1 MAQGSQKLR
10 LVRRNTPEPTFTFS
24 AAQRA
29 VIGHRGAPLVVYGG
43 PGTGKTT
50 TLIESVITRVREGVD
65 PNSILILTYG
75 RESASSLRDAI
86 ALRVGST
93 SFEPLARTFHAL
105 AFSILNEKLSAENA
119 RYVLISGAEQ
129 DAAIAEMLQSPYVPI
144 PWHPDLSEAIK
155 TRGFVRE
162 ARDLI
167 LRATELG
174 LTAKDLRSWGTQ
186 LNEKYWEGA
195 AHFWSSYFGANEL
208 KSATVGEK
216 LIRIDPSAIIVEAI
230 DLLHSDTARFDF
242 FRKRFTTV
250 LVDEFQES
258 DPAQRQ
264 LLQLLA
270 PQDLVIFADPD
281 SAIGRFRGADPDGL
295 VAALAKFSPS
305 YLTLDHNFRA
315 LPEIAQILSEV
326 SRSFRQGSPAR
337 FLKKDSADSSPR
349 EAINPHVVDVAKLR
363 SRSESAQYI
372 ASVLRSAHLQ
382 EGLPWS
388 KMAVILRSP
397 GADVS
402 AIARAFTQNS
412 IPVAIDSAALAL
424 ADNPAVKPLLL
435 LAAVALRTQP
445 LTVAEWPML
454 EQLLLSEFG
463 GADALQLRQIRL
475 AFAKVRV
482 DLLSTTEMM
491 IDALTSPSALLP
503 WDQIAP
509 LKRINDLISIARKAL
524 TNSSDISDLLW
535 AIWQSAVNF
544 EGTKI
549 TYLWR
554 ERALAGG
561 ARGAQADRDL
571 DAVIALFE
579 NARRFTERNVGAD
592 PISFIDQL
600 TNERILGDAITT
612 SAQREEVVTITT
624 VHSAKGLEWDLVVV
638 TGLQDGIWPNLKARG
653 SLLGSERLV
662 EAFRTGLTSR
672 AEISAVAAS
681 GLLDD
686 ERRLLYV
693 ALSRAKKRLLITA
706 FTEEESEPSRY
717 FEELFEFI
725 RGRSS
730 EKFFSKIERQITL
743 PALVSS
749 LRSETFQIS
758 DNGVDTFAAKLLKT
772 LHSSGIQSADPDN
785 WLGARVLS
793 SDQPVA
799 AHDEPV
805 YISPSGLASFSDCGL
820 KWFLERS
827 GAKDADSAAQ
837 LLGVSIHFIAAQV
850 FANPTLTFEEAKTQ
864 LTDAWPVVDQN
875 IGWFKAEQLTE
886 ALRML
891 KRFFDWNADN
901 KRARTLIAVE
911 ENFEVAFGR
920 AILRGSV
927 DRLEQDLKTGAY
939 FVVDL
944 KTGGAVTKAEAD
956 ENQQLSAYQLG
967 VQAGGFEQVPEGAA
981 VDGAGLLFLSKSTNK
996 NETINQAPIDPL
1008 LIEAEIRQAADQMT
1022 ASTFEA
1028 IINKRCRTCQVRDLC
1043 PLQSE
1048 GRSVIEP

>member
-1 MAQGSQKLR
+1 MSKELK
-10 LVRRNTPEPTFTFS
+10 LVRRESARPAFS
-24 AAQRA
+24 FSTAQHA
-29 VIGHRGAPLVVYGG
+29 VIAHSKSPLVIYGG

-50 TLIESVITRVREGVD
+50 TLIESVISRVAAGVD

-75 RESASSLRDAI
+75 RQSASSLRDAI
-86 ALRVGST
+86 ALRAGST

-129 DAAIAEMLQSPYVPI
+129 DAAIAEMLQSPYVEI
-144 PWHPDLSEAIK
+144 PWHNELSEATK

-162 ARDLI
+162 VRDLI

-174 LTAKDLRSWGTQ
+174 LTATDLRSWGTK

-208 KSATVGEK
+208 KSATVGER

-230 DLLHSDTARFDF
+230 DLLQSDANRLDY
-242 FRKRFTTV
+242 FRRRFTSI
-250 LVDEFQES
+250 LIDEFQES
-258 DPAQRQ
+258 DPAQRK

-270 PQDLVIFADPD
+270 PEDLVIFADPD
-281 SAIGRFRGADPDGL
+281 SAVGRFRGADPDGL
-295 VAALAKFSPS
+295 VEALAALAPDHM
-305 YLTLDHNFRA
+305 TLDQNFRA
-315 LPEIAQILSEV
+315 PADISLVLKEV
-326 SRSFRQGSPAR
+326 ALSFRRGSPAR
-337 FLKKDSADSSPR
+337 LIRRELKSDTEKKKINTR
-349 EAINPHVVDVAKLR
+349 EVDVAKLR
-363 SRSESAQYI
+363 SRSESSQYI
-372 ASVLRSAHLQ
+372 ASVLRAAHLQ
-382 EGLPWS
+382 EGIPWS

-402 AIARAFTQNS
+402 AIARAFAQNS
-412 IPVAIDSAALAL
+412 IPVEIDSAALAL

-435 LAAVALRTQP
+435 LAAIALRTEP
-445 LTVAEWPML
+445 LTVADWPML
-454 EQLLLSEFG
+454 EELLLSEYG
-463 GADALQLRQIRL
+463 GTDALQLRQIRL
-475 AFAKVRV
+475 AFAKVRI

-491 IDALTSPSALLP
+491 IDALINPSALLP
-503 WDQIAP
+503 WDQITP
-509 LKRINDLISIARKAL
+509 LKRINDLISVGRGAL
-524 TNSSDISDLLW
+524 AKSSDVSDLLW
-535 AIWQSAVNF
+535 AIWQSAVNY

-549 TYLWR
+549 PYLWR

-579 NARRFTERNVGAD
+579 SARRFTERNAGATPD
-592 PISFIDQL
+592 LFIDQL
-600 TNERILGDAITT
+600 KNERILGDAITT
-612 SAQREEVVTITT
+612 SAQREEVVTVTT

-672 AEISAVAAS
+672 AEISAMAAS

-693 ALSRAKKRLLITA
+693 ALSRAKSRLLITA
-706 FTEEESEPSRY
+706 FAEEDSEPSRY
-717 FEELFEFI
+717 FEELFECI
-725 RGRSS
+725 RGQSS
-730 EKFFSKIERQITL
+730 DKYFSTIERQITTQ
-743 PALVSS
+743 ALVSS
-749 LRSETFQIS
+749 LRRETLQS
-758 DNGVDTFAAKLLKT
+758 SNDEDLRFAATLLKT
-772 LHSSGIQSADPDN
+772 LEGSGIASADSDR
-785 WLGARVLS
+785 WLGAMALS

-799 AHDEPV
+799 SSDDLV
-805 YISPSGLASFSDCGL
+805 YISPSGLAAFSDCGL
-820 KWFLERS
+820 KWFLEKS

-850 FANPTLTFEEAKTQ
+850 FTNPDLTFEEAKEQ
-864 LTDAWPVVDQN
+864 LTGAWPVVDQN
-875 IGWFKAEQLTE
+875 VGWFKAEQLTE

-891 KRFFDWNADN
+891 QRFFEWNEANDQ
-901 KRARTLIAVE
+901 RRTLVAVE

-920 AILRGSV
+920 AVLRGSV
-927 DRLEQDLKTGAY
+927 DRLEQDLATGGY

-944 KTGGAVTKAEAD
+944 KTGSTVTKAEAA

-967 VQAGGFEQVPEGAA
+967 VLAGGFEDLPQGVA
-981 VDGAGLLFLSKSTNK
+981 VDGAGLLFLSKSTDKNK
-996 NETINQAPIDPL
+996 TIDQAPIDPAL
-1008 LIEAEIRQAADQMT
+1008 VEAEIRQAADQMT
-1022 ASTFEA
+1022 AATFEA
-1028 IINKRCRTCQVRDLC
+1028 IINKRCRTCQVRAMC

-1048 GRSVIEP
+1048 GRSVLEP

>member
-1 MAQGSQKLR
+1 MSKELK
-10 LVRRNTPEPTFTFS
+10 LVRRESARPAFS
-24 AAQRA
+24 FSTAQNA
-29 VIGHRGAPLVVYGG
+29 VIAHRKSPLAIYGG

-50 TLIESVITRVREGVD
+50 TLIECVISRVAEGVD

-75 RESASSLRDAI
+75 RESASKLRDAI
-86 ALRVGST
+86 ALRAGST

-105 AFSILNEKLSAENA
+105 AFSILNEKLSAEGA

-129 DAAIAEMLQSPYVPI
+129 DAAIAEMLQSPYVEI
-144 PWHPDLSEAIK
+144 PWHNELSEATK

-162 ARDLI
+162 VRDLI

-174 LTAKDLRSWGTQ
+174 LTATDLRSWGTK

-208 KSATVGEK
+208 KSATVGER

-230 DLLHSDTARFDF
+230 DLLQSDANRLDY
-242 FRKRFTTV
+242 FRRRFTSI
-250 LVDEFQES
+250 LIDEFQES
-258 DPAQRQ
+258 DPAQRK

-281 SAIGRFRGADPDGL
+281 SAVGRFRGADPDGL
-295 VAALAKFSPS
+295 VEALHALAPNQR
-305 YLTLDHNFRA
+305 TLDQNFRA
-315 LPEIAQILSEV
+315 PADISQVLKEVAQ
-326 SRSFRQGSPAR
+326 SFRKGSPAR
-337 FLKKDSADSSPR
+337 LIRR
-349 EAINPHVVDVAKLR
+349 ELPSGTEREKFTAREVDVAKLR

-372 ASVLRSAHLQ
+372 ANVLRAAHLQ
-382 EGLPWS
+382 EGIPWS

-402 AIARAFTQNS
+402 AIARAFAQNS
-412 IPVAIDSAALAL
+412 IPVEIDAAALAL

-435 LAAVALRTQP
+435 LAAIALRTEP
-445 LTVAEWPML
+445 LTVADWPML
-454 EQLLLSEFG
+454 EELLLSEYG

-475 AFAKVRV
+475 AFAKVRI

-491 IDALTSPSALLP
+491 IDALINPSALLP
-503 WDQIAP
+503 WDQITP
-509 LKRINDLISIARKAL
+509 LKRINDLISVGRGAL
-524 TNSSDISDLLW
+524 SKSSEVSDLLW
-535 AIWQSAVNF
+535 AIWQSAVNY

-579 NARRFTERNVGAD
+579 SARRFTERNVGATPD
-592 PISFIDQL
+592 LFIDQL
-600 TNERILGDAITT
+600 KNERILGDAITT
-612 SAQREEVVTITT
+612 SAQREEVVTVTT
-624 VHSAKGLEWDLVVV
+624 VHSAKGMEWDLVVV
-638 TGLQDGIWPNLKARG
+638 TGLQDGAWPNLKARG

-672 AEISAVAAS
+672 AEISAMAAS

-693 ALSRAKKRLLITA
+693 ALSRAKRRLLITA
-706 FTEEESEPSRY
+706 FSEEESEPSRY

-725 RGRSS
+725 RGQSS
-730 EKFFSKIERQITL
+730 EKYFSTIERQITTQ
-743 PALVSS
+743 ALVSS
-749 LRSETFQIS
+749 LRREALQSSNDE
-758 DNGVDTFAAKLLKT
+758 DLRFAATLLKT
-772 LHSSGIQSADPDN
+772 LESSGIASADPDR
-785 WLGARVLS
+785 WLGARALS
-793 SDQPVA
+793 CEQPVA
-799 AHDEPV
+799 SSDDLV
-805 YISPSGLASFSDCGL
+805 YISPSGLVSFSDCGL

-850 FANPTLTFEEAKTQ
+850 FRNPDLTFEEAKAQ
-864 LTDAWPVVDQN
+864 LTAAWPVVDQN

-891 KRFFDWNADN
+891 QRFFEWNEAN
-901 KRARTLIAVE
+901 NRRRKLVAVE

-920 AILRGSV
+920 AVLRGSV
-927 DRLEQDLKTGAY
+927 DRLEQDLATGGY

-944 KTGGAVTKAEAD
+944 KTGSTVTKAEAV

-967 VQAGGFEQVPEGAA
+967 VLAGGFEELPQDAV
-981 VDGAGLLFLSKSTNK
+981 VDGAGLLFLSKSTDK
-996 NETINQAPIDPL
+996 NETIDQAPIDPGL
-1008 LIEAEIRQAADQMT
+1008 VEAEIRQAADQMT
-1022 ASTFEA
+1022 AATFDA
-1028 IINKRCRTCQVRDLC
+1028 IINKRCRTCQVRDMC

-1048 GRSVIEP
+1048 GRSVLEP